1 MVLFWGG
8 LMINIDLDVLN
19 TIKLFRY
26 ERSNIY
32 QEIFFASNE
41 NLKKLFSYIDI
52 NDKDVLSVLG
62 SGDQAF
68 FFLDKGAK
76 SVDIFDKNKLAIY
89 YFYLRKWIIEKLNLY
104 YPPIP
109 MENSFIKSVIN
120 LVDPRDDREKLVV
133 EYWKKICLYYGT
145 WDFFELFLCFEDCY
159 CQNEVT
165 DICNL
170 KKRLKS
176 FSFDYYDIDIT
187 KDIDIDKKYDII
199 YTSNISEW
207 IYMNNGDYEKYINN
221 LYKTLKDDGLIISSH
236 LYNSQLTSKEEEK
249 FSELFKLVELPKF
262 ITSDN
267 NLKSL
272 GYVMVKK

>member
-26 ERSNIY
+26 EKSNIY
-32 QEIFFASNE
+32 QEVFFASNE

-68 FFLDKGAK
+68 YFLDKGAK
-76 SVDIFDKNKLAIY
+76 NIDIFDKNKLAIY
-89 YFYLRKWIIEKLNLY
+89 YFYLRKWIIEKLSLF

-109 MENSFIKSVIN
+109 MDRSFLKNIIN
-120 LVDPRDDREKLVV
+120 MVDSKDEREKSAV

-145 WDFFELFLCFEDCY
+145 WDFFEFFHCFEDCY
-159 CQNEVT
+159 RKNEIT
-165 DICNL
+165 DIYNL
-170 KKRLKS
+170 KRRLES
-176 FSFDYYDIDIT
+176 LSFDYYDIDIT

-207 IYMNNGDYEKYINN
+207 IYMNNGDYKKFINN
-221 LYKTLKDDGLIISSH
+221 LYKNLRDDGLIISSH
-236 LYNSQLTSKEEEK
+236 LYNSQLTFKEEK
-249 FSELFKLVELPKF
+249 IFSELFNLVEFPKF
-262 ITSDN
+262 ITDDN

-272 GYVMVKK
+272 GYVMTKK